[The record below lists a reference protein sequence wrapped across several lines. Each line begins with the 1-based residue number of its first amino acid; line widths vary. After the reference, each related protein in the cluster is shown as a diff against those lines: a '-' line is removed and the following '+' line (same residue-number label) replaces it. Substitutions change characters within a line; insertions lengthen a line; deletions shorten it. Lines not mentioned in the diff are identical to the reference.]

1 MPPHAPH
8 GRDALHTEH
17 YRLHLGFRQDLN
29 PGVHAV
35 APLPPLRRRRGDVL
49 GGDQRAGRELPEAR
63 LHALRRDQLPEPP
76 ADLRP
81 RRAAWAGSTT
91 SILQK
96 CGAEIRFYPGLP
108 GFFEASKA
116 WVADKP
122 EYRKHDI
129 RLEHYVV
136 STGLAQMI
144 RGSAIAPHVDGIW
157 GCEFIENPLQPG
169 FLQQKE
175 LELSAEAEIAQ
186 IGMVIDNTTKTR
198 ALFEINKGT
207 NKNPA
212 IDVNSRIAA
221 EDRRIP
227 FQNMIYIADGP
238 SDVPSFSVV
247 KGNGGNA
254 YGVYNPAKPE
264 EYAQNDRLRQ
274 VGQDRPLRARR
285 LHRVEQHDA
294 VAAPADPR
302 DLRPDRQGPGG
313 RRGPEGRAAAAP
325 PEPHAQGGG
334 RPARARGRPSSPSSW
349 SERRAA
355 RSARV
360 RQLAPLEARRRGWRR
375 ARRSRPPPPGDSCQP
390 TALIPPFH
398 ASAIR

>member
-1 MPPHAPH
+1 MAATLFTQNIIACIWDFDKTLIPDYMQSPLFRHYGVDEATFWAETN
-8 GRDALHTEH
+8 ALVDN
-17 YRLHLGFRQDLN
+17 Y
-29 PGVHAV
+29 
-35 APLPPLRRRRGDVL
+35 RRRGYALSGEISYLNHLLTYVL
-49 GGDQRAGRELPEAR
+49 AGRM
-63 LHALRRDQLPEPP
+63 
-76 ADLRP
+76 
-81 RRAAWAGSTT
+81 AGLNNVVLS
-91 SILQK
+91 K

-108 GFFEASKA
+108 EFFGASKA

-129 RLEHYVV
+129 RLEHYIV

-144 RGSAIAPHVDGIW
+144 RGSAVASHVDGVW

-175 LELSAEAEIAQ
+175 LDLSADAEIAQ

-212 IDVNSRIAA
+212 IDVNSKIAA

-254 YGVYNPAKPE
+254 YAVYNPAKPE

-274 VGQDRPLRARR
+274 VGRIDHYGPADYTATSSTTQWLR
-285 LHRVEQHDA
+285 LHVHEICDRIVKDREAA
-294 VAAPADPR
+294 VAQRTARPPR
-302 DLRPDRQGPGG
+302 HLTATPRED
-313 RRGPEGRAAAAP
+313 
-325 PEPHAQGGG
+325 
-334 RPARARGRPSSPSSW
+334 
-349 SERRAA
+349 AA
-355 RSARV
+355 R
-360 RQLAPLEARRRGWRR
+360 LAPKAPEQSRFLE
-375 ARRSRPPPPGDSCQP
+375 
-390 TALIPPFH
+390 
-398 ASAIR
+398 